1 MTRRLIITA
10 GWLAAAVLAVLVGL
24 LAVSVIGDGLTS
36 PIARPMSQDDVERAL
51 AAEPSTAAS
60 SPPPASPSISPSAAA
75 SLGSAPA
82 AEPLSRGTRGGT
94 VIARCDGGRPV
105 IVSMTP
111 AQGFEVHERDGDEG
125 EFRSTSDN
133 HDRVKIDVT
142 CDSAGTPAVVAVNER
157 DDD

>member
-1 MTRRLIITA
+1 MARRLIITA
-10 GWLAAAVLAVLVGL
+10 GWFAAAILAVLVGL

-36 PIARPMSQDDVERAL
+36 PIAEPISQAQVQRELDAQPSSEPAG
-51 AAEPSTAAS
+51 EPSVTT
-60 SPPPASPSISPSAAA
+60 SPSAT
-75 SLGSAPA
+75 
-82 AEPLSRGTRGGT
+82 AEPLSKRTRGGT
-94 VIARCDGGRPV
+94 VIARCDGGTPV

-133 HDRVKIDVT
+133 HDRVKIDVS
-142 CDSAGTPAVVAVNER
+142 CAGSGDPTVVAR

>member
-1 MTRRLIITA
+1 MARRLIITA

-24 LAVSVIGDGLTS
+24 LAVSLIGDGLTS
-36 PIARPMSQDDVERAL
+36 PIAQPMSRSDVNREL
-51 AAEPSTAAS
+51 QSL
-60 SPPPASPSISPSAAA
+60 PSAAPPARPSIRPSVPATPA
-75 SLGSAPA
+75 ST
-82 AEPLSRGTRGGT
+82 AEPLSSRTRGGT

-125 EFRSTSDN
+125 EFRSITDN
-133 HDRVKIDVT
+133 HDRVKIDVR
-142 CDSAGTPAVVAVNER
+142 CAGSGKPAVSAADER

>member
-1 MTRRLIITA
+1 MARRLIITA
-10 GWLAAAVLAVLVGL
+10 GWLAAAVVAVLVGL

-36 PIARPMSQDDVERAL
+36 PIARPISQEQVEREL
-51 AAEPSTAAS
+51 AAQPSAEPS
-60 SPPPASPSISPSAAA
+60 PSPSVTRSRTT
-75 SLGSAPA
+75 
-82 AEPLSRGTRGGT
+82 AEPMSKRTRGGT
-94 VIARCDGGRPV
+94 VIARCDGGTPV

-133 HDRVKIDVT
+133 HDRVKIDVSCAGSGRPT
-142 CDSAGTPAVVAVNER
+142 VSAR

>member
-1 MTRRLIITA
+1 MARRLIITA

-24 LAVSVIGDGLTS
+24 LAVTLIGGGLTS
-36 PIARPMSQDDVERAL
+36 PIAQPLSQSEVERDL
-51 AAEPSTAAS
+51 AAQPSRPPSPSPTPSASATKSPST
-60 SPPPASPSISPSAAA
+60 
-75 SLGSAPA
+75 
-82 AEPLSRGTRGGT
+82 AEPLSRRTRGGT
-94 VIARCDGGRPV
+94 VVARCDGGTAV

-133 HDRVKIDVT
+133 HDRVKIDVS
-142 CDSAGTPAVVAVNER
+142 CAGSGRPVVTAR

>member
-1 MTRRLIITA
+1 MARRLIITA
-10 GWLAAAVLAVLVGL
+10 GWLAAAILAVLVGL

-36 PIARPMSQDDVERAL
+36 PIAQPISQDQVQREL
-51 AAEPSTAAS
+51 AAQPSTQ
-60 SPPPASPSISPSAAA
+60 PSPSPSVTT
-75 SLGSAPA
+75 SRTT
-82 AEPLSRGTRGGT
+82 AEPLSKRTRGGT
-94 VIARCDGGRPV
+94 VIARCDGGTPV

-133 HDRVKIDVT
+133 HDRVKIDVS
-142 CDSAGTPAVVAVNER
+142 CAGPGEPTVTAR